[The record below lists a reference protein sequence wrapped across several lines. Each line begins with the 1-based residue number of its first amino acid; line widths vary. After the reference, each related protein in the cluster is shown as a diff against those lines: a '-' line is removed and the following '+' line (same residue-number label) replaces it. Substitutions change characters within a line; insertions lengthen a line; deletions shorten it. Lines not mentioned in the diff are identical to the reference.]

1 MGLLIG
7 EPYSFHKDWPTVTI
21 TPISSNITQDTDLI
35 RNLLK
40 VSERKPLNQ
49 VRLCRPTIQPP
60 GGSEDYKF
68 QTSLDYKVSLRS
80 TWSAQQDPISKQ
92 TRAAKPLN
100 CPLWLCSSP
109 HLQQPLLPWS
119 GKSSVLVIQHKP
131 TFPGHRTFFFC
142 Y

>member
-1 MGLLIG
+1 MSDGSPNVGLLIG
-7 EPYSFHKDWPTVTI
+7 EPYSFHKDWPKVTI

-40 VSERKPLNQ
+40 LSERKPLNQ

-92 TRAAKPLN
+92 TRAAKPLTA
-100 CPLWLCSSP
+100 
-109 HLQQPLLPWS
+109 HS
-119 GKSSVLVIQHKP
+119 GCAPAHTYSNP
-131 TFPGHRTFFFC
+131 CYPGVGKAVF
-142 Y
+142 